1 MNKPVKILIAVVVI
15 LVVLGFLKDL
25 IIKSSVEAGAR
36 FATGADV
43 KIGGLSLGII
53 TQSVRITHFK
63 MFNPPGFPQDQ
74 IMISLPEVAV
84 QSDILAFL
92 KGTLHV
98 PYLRLD
104 LEEVRV
110 IKNKDG
116 KLNVN
121 SLKFAQQPAGQPKQE
136 AQPAKKEMKMRL
148 DLVSLNIGK
157 VVMEDYTGGGPQPKV
172 TEYNINLKDKEF
184 KNITSPAQLGSA
196 VMLAA
201 LTPVGLGNTFKL
213 GAKAVEGVVNVGT
226 AAVGDASKVVGSTAT
241 AVKGT
246 VNGLFKGVKGVLK

>member
-1 MNKPVKILIAVVVI
+1 MNKPVKIIIAVVVI

-25 IIKSSVEAGAR
+25 IIKSSVEAGAK

-43 KIGGLSLGII
+43 KIGGFSLGII
-53 TQSVRITHFK
+53 TQSVRITNFK
-63 MFNPPGFPQDQ
+63 MFNPAGFPQDK
-74 IMISLPEVAV
+74 IMVSIPEVAV
-84 QSDILAFL
+84 RSDILALL

-98 PYLRLD
+98 PYLRLN

-110 IKNKDG
+110 IKNKEG

-121 SLKFAQQPAGQPKQE
+121 SLKFAQQPAGQQKLE
-136 AQPAKKEMKMRL
+136 ATPVKKEMKMQL

-172 TEYNINLKDKEF
+172 TEFNVNLKDKEF
-184 KNITSPAQLGSA
+184 KNITNPAQLGSA

-201 LTPVGLGNTFKL
+201 LAPAGLGNAFKL
-213 GAKAVEGVVNVGT
+213 GAKAVENVYAVGT
-226 AAVGDASKVVGSTAT
+226 AVVGDASKTVGGTT
-241 AVKGT
+241 KAVKGT
-246 VNGLFKGVKGVLK
+246 VGGLFKGVKGVLK

>member
-25 IIKSSVEAGAR
+25 IIKSSVEAGASY
-36 FATGADV
+36 ATGAEV
-43 KIGGLSLGII
+43 KIGGFSLGII
-53 TQSVRITHFK
+53 SQSVRITDFK

-74 IMISLPEVAV
+74 IMVSMPEVAV
-84 QSDILAFL
+84 RSDILAFL

-104 LEEVRV
+104 LAEVRV

-121 SLKFAQQPAGQPKQE
+121 SLKFAQQPAGQQKPG
-136 AQPAKKEMKMRL
+136 AQSAKKEMKMQL

-157 VVMEDYTGGGPQPKV
+157 VVMEDYTGGGPQPRV
-172 TEYNINLKDKEF
+172 TEFNVNLKDKEF
-184 KNITSPAQLGSA
+184 KNITNPAQLGSA

-201 LTPVGLGNTFKL
+201 LSPAGLGSAFKL
-213 GAKAVEGVVNVGT
+213 GAKAVDTVYGVGT
-226 AAVGDASKVVGSTAT
+226 AAVGDASRTIDGTTST
-241 AVKGT
+241 VK
-246 VNGLFKGVKGVLK
+246 GLFKGVKDVLK